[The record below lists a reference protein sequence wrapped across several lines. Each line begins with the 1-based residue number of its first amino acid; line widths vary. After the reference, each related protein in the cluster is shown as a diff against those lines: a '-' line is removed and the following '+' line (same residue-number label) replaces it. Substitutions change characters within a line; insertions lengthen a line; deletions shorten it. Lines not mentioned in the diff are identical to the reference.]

1 MRFRES
7 FVYILHSKNPICDNK
22 RTLCPSKSE
31 NEISLN
37 GAKGCAGGTD
47 K

>member
-1 MRFRES
+1 MRFRNHLLHTS
-7 FVYILHSKNPICDNK
+7 FQNPICDNK